1 MDTHIHFTWF
11 LVIIE
16 SLPNIPAYDIDT
28 LLFLENGKTPLGYI
42 HDVLGPVSSPMY
54 AVRFNTREE
63 IDNLKISK
71 GLPVY
76 CAPKTVHTQ
85 YVFLKQLL
93 E

>member
-1 MDTHIHFTWF
+1 M
-11 LVIIE
+11 IIE

-28 LLFLENGKTPLGYI
+28 LLFLQNGKVALGYV

-63 IDNLKISK
+63 IDTLNISK

-76 CAPKTVHTQ
+76 SAPKTEHTQ